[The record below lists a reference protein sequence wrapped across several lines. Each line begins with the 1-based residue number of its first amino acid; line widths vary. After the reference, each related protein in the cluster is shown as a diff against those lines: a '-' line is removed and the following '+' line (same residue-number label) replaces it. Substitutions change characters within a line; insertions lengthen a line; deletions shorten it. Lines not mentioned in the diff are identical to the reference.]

1 MSKLT
6 FSQKMKMGKW
16 GEEIAL
22 RYLIEKLGATVLPA
36 ADYVPDNKGPRVS
49 SSDKKTV
56 APDLLVWKGKRAYW
70 VEVKTKNSFSWHY
83 ISNSWQTGIDYKY
96 YVEYKS
102 MHDSS
107 PWPVYM
113 MFLQL
118 GESRHDDRVGVRQ
131 PSGLYYNS
139 IGVLGEPGVGRR
151 HTDERRDMIYWKIT
165 NLIKLAELDE
175 IIDWYD
181 TLQL

>member
-1 MSKLT
+1 MNKLT

-16 GEEIAL
+16 GEGIAS
-22 RYLIEKLGATVLPA
+22 RYLIERRGATIFPA
-36 ADYVPDNKGPRVS
+36 ADYVPDNGGPRVS
-49 SSDKKTV
+49 SNDRKTV
-56 APDLLVWKGKRAYW
+56 APDLLVWEGKHARW
-70 VEVKTKNSFSWHY
+70 IEVKTKSSFSWHRR
-83 ISNSWQTGIDYKY
+83 SGCWETGIDRKY

-107 PWPVYM
+107 PWPVYL

-118 GESRHDDRVGVRQ
+118 GESRKDDPVGVPQ

-139 IGVLGEPGVGRR
+139 IDILGQLNVARR
-151 HTDERRDMIYWKIT
+151 YEGMIYWKIT
-165 NLIKLAELDE
+165 DLIKIAELGE